1 MTTQA
6 LPRETWRESL
16 RSLKVATWL
25 GWQIESN
32 WTDPF
37 LFAAYSLIKPIAGA
51 MILVVM
57 YLVVSGGQ
65 TNNPLFP
72 YIYLGNAF
80 YIYVGS
86 VLMGIS
92 YAVIDDR
99 EHYGVLKYIYVS
111 PIQVYFYLLGRGVA
125 RTLTGTIAVIITLA
139 FGVLVFKL
147 PINLITMDHALFW
160 PVFLIGLAGL
170 ALIGILLAGVTL
182 ITARHN
188 YFMGEAVAG
197 ALYLLCGAVFPLDV
211 LPKFLQYIGLGL
223 PMTYWLEG
231 LRRAMLGTSA
241 SPLLAPFS
249 NETILL
255 ILISSTLFV
264 GAISL
269 SFYRWC
275 ERRAKEKGLIDMQT
289 MY

>member
-1 MTTQA
+1 MTASTA
-6 LPRETWRESL
+6 KIESWRESL
-16 RSLKVATWL
+16 RSLRVATWL

-32 WTDPF
+32 WTEPF
-37 LFAAYSLIKPIAGA
+37 LFAVYSLVKPVAGA

-65 TNNPLFP
+65 TDNPLFP
-72 YIYLGNAF
+72 HIYLGNAF

-92 YAVIDDR
+92 YAVMDDR
-99 EHYGVLKYIYVS
+99 EHYGVLKYICVS

-139 FGVLVFKL
+139 FGMLVFKL
-147 PINLITMDHALFW
+147 PVNLLTMNHALFW

-170 ALIGILLAGVTL
+170 ALIGILLAGLTL

-211 LPKFLQYIGLGL
+211 LPKALQYLGLGL

-231 LRRAMLGTSA
+231 LRRAVLGTNA
-241 SPLLAPFS
+241 SPVLAPFS
-249 NETILL
+249 NEAILAILAGSTI
-255 ILISSTLFV
+255 FV
-264 GAISL
+264 GLISL

>member
-1 MTTQA
+1 M
-6 LPRETWRESL
+6 R
-16 RSLKVATWL
+16 VATWL

-32 WTDPF
+32 WTEPF
-37 LFAAYSLIKPIAGA
+37 LFAVYSMAKPVAGA

-65 TNNPLFP
+65 TANPLFP
-72 YIYLGNAF
+72 YIYVGNAL

-92 YAVIDDR
+92 WAVIDDR

-125 RTLTGTIAVIITLA
+125 RTLTGTVAVIITLL
-139 FGVLVFKL
+139 FGTIVFKL
-147 PINLITMDHALFW
+147 PLDVLQMNHALFW
-160 PVFLIGLAGL
+160 PTFLVGLAGL
-170 ALIGILLAGVTL
+170 ALMGILLAGLTL

-211 LPKFLQYIGLGL
+211 LPKSLQYIGLGL

-241 SPLLAPFS
+241 SSVLAPFS
-249 NETILL
+249 NETILT
-255 ILISSTLFV
+255 ILLGSTLCV
-264 GAISL
+264 GVISL
-269 SFYRWC
+269 GFYRWC

>member
-1 MTTQA
+1 MTASTA
-6 LPRETWRESL
+6 KIESWRESL
-16 RSLKVATWL
+16 RSLRVATWL

-32 WTDPF
+32 WTEPF
-37 LFAAYSLIKPIAGA
+37 LFAVYSLVKPVAGA

-65 TNNPLFP
+65 TDNPLFP
-72 YIYLGNAF
+72 HIYLGNAF

-92 YAVIDDR
+92 YAVMDDR
-99 EHYGVLKYIYVS
+99 EHYGVLKYICVS

-139 FGVLVFKL
+139 FGMLVFKL
-147 PINLITMDHALFW
+147 PVNLLTMNHALFW

-170 ALIGILLAGVTL
+170 ALIGILLAGLTL

-211 LPKFLQYIGLGL
+211 LPRFLQYVGLGL

-231 LRRAMLGTSA
+231 LRRAVLGTSA
-241 SPLLAPFS
+241 SPVLAPFS
-249 NETILL
+249 NEAILAILAGSTI
-255 ILISSTLFV
+255 FV
-264 GAISL
+264 GLISL

>member
-1 MTTQA
+1 MATQTIKTT
-6 LPRETWRESL
+6 TWRESA
-16 RSLKVATWL
+16 RSLRVATWL

-32 WTDPF
+32 WTEPF
-37 LFAAYSLIKPIAGA
+37 LFAVYSIAKPVAGA

-57 YLVVSGGQ
+57 YLIVSGGQ

-92 YAVIDDR
+92 WAVIDDR
-99 EHYGVLKYIYVS
+99 EHYGILKYIYVS

-125 RTLTGTIAVIITLA
+125 RTLTGTVAVIITLA
-139 FGVLVFKL
+139 FGMIAFKL
-147 PINLITMDHALFW
+147 PVDFLKMNHTLFW
-160 PVFLIGLAGL
+160 STFFLGLAAL
-170 ALIGILLAGVTL
+170 ALMGILLAGLTL

-197 ALYLLCGAVFPLDV
+197 ALFLLCGAVFPLDV
-211 LPKFLQYIGLGL
+211 LPKFLQYVGLGL

-231 LRRAMLGTSA
+231 LRRALLSTSA
-241 SPLLAPFS
+241 SQLLVPFS
-249 NETILL
+249 NETILM
-255 ILISSTLFV
+255 ILASSTLFV
-264 GAISL
+264 GVISL
-269 SFYRWC
+269 GFYRWC
-275 ERRAKEKGLIDMQT
+275 ERRAKEQGLIDMQT

>member
-1 MTTQA
+1 MITQA
-6 LPRETWRESL
+6 LPKEAWRESL

-37 LFAAYSLIKPIAGA
+37 LFAAYSLIKPVAGA

-65 TNNPLFP
+65 TNTPLFP

-86 VLMGIS
+86 VLMGVS

-99 EHYGVLKYIYVS
+99 EHYGVLKYIYAS

-125 RTLTGTIAVIITLA
+125 RTLTGTVAVIITLA
-139 FGVLVFKL
+139 FGMIAFQL
-147 PINLITMDHALFW
+147 PINFVTVNHAFFW
-160 PVFLIGLAGL
+160 PTFFLGLAGL
-170 ALIGILLAGVTL
+170 ALMGILLAGLTL

-197 ALYLLCGAVFPLDV
+197 ALFLLCGAVFPLDV
-211 LPKFLQYIGLGL
+211 LPQFLQYLGLGL

-231 LRRAMLGTSA
+231 LRRAILGTSA

-249 NETILL
+249 NETILMILVGSTL
-255 ILISSTLFV
+255 IVGLISL
-264 GAISL
+264 G
-269 SFYRWC
+269 FYRWC